1 MPETDPNNH
10 CHLFPLTIIFCASSI
25 ANVSALWHGDLPS
38 TCLVSSGISKDE
50 KVFVARGIKK
60 LNTMCESINVRF
72 MNEVDAGYCAGVL
85 YASTRVTFHF
95 VLRHS
100 RHLSVIPV
108 TSPSPPS
115 LYFTY
120 RSLSSFIVS
129 PSFVFR
135 LFLRYGS
142 IPPLSCSE
150 HHFSD
155 LWLHYHTLTSSHS
168 CGWTISLLSSW
179 SYDLIT

>member
-1 MPETDPNNH
+1 MHKPIPVPTRKIEGTH
-10 CHLFPLTIIFCASSI
+10 T
-25 ANVSALWHGDLPS
+25 
-38 TCLVSSGISKDE
+38 LV
-50 KVFVARGIKK
+50 
-60 LNTMCESINVRF
+60 
-72 MNEVDAGYCAGVL
+72 AGYGYLTGMGLGQDKITHGLPVSLL

-100 RHLSVIPV
+100 HHLSVIPVIPV
-108 TSPSPPS
+108 TSPSPLS
-115 LYFTY
+115 LYLTY
-120 RSLSSFIVS
+120 RSLSSIIVS

-135 LFLRYGS
+135 LFLRYRS

-155 LWLHYHTLTSSHS
+155 LWLHYLTLTSSHS